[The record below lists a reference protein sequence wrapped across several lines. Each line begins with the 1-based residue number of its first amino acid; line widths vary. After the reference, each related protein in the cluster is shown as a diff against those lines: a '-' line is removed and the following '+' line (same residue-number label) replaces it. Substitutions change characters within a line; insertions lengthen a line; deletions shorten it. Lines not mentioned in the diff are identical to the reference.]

1 MLLKRLGIIGFGA
14 SAIGYLKGLIDS
26 GRIEQY
32 RVTVLE
38 RGKDQM
44 HNTISGVRM
53 DGKIFISRG
62 MGGEIDVPLDVQ
74 AKMVEFYLLHSD
86 FKPTLK
92 NEGNFI
98 EYLRSFERD
107 GRKVEFGE
115 SFADEEVYR
124 RFYHQGFEPV
134 KAYFFHLGTD
144 ILRQTNQSIYEYFSS
159 FENVEFRFSS
169 KVVDVE
175 IGTPFK
181 VVTEKGEEIH
191 FDELVVA
198 VGRSGHEL
206 MDRLKKKYPQL
217 VTENFYVDIGV
228 RYELPNHVMENYW
241 DMYEIKVRYKTRTG
255 YLCRLFCQNP
265 AGKVTLEKY
274 EDFTTVNG
282 FSDSYNK
289 TENTNFAVLVT
300 TRFTEP
306 FKDPT
311 GYGKNLAKLANI
323 LAGDDRKVLL
333 QTYGDFKE
341 YRRTKRLG
349 RVRPTLDSANYI
361 LGDANLV
368 FPAKIRESIIDFVE
382 NLDKVVPGVAYQDNL
397 IYAVEVKFYSNKFN
411 NNLVRNLHVVGDCSG
426 WTRSIQYATSM
437 GYMYAISSGGRVV
450 V

>member
-1 MLLKRLGIIGFGA
+1 MRRLGIIGFGA
-14 SAIGYLKGLIDS
+14 SAIGFLKGLIDS
-26 GRIEQY
+26 GKIEKY
-32 RVTVLE
+32 HVTVFE
-38 RGKDQM
+38 KGADQT

-62 MGGEIDVPLDVQ
+62 MGGELEIPVDIQ
-74 AKMVEFYLLHSD
+74 AKMVEFYLLHSG
-86 FKPTLK
+86 FKPTVK

-98 EYLRSFERD
+98 EYLRSFERN
-107 GRKVEFGE
+107 GKKIEFGE

-134 KAYFFHLGTD
+134 KSYFFHLGTD
-144 ILRQTNQSIYEYFSS
+144 ILKQTNQSIYEFFSG
-159 FENVEFRFSS
+159 FKNVEFLFSS

-175 IGTPFK
+175 LSSQFK
-181 VVTEKGEEIH
+181 VKTENAGDFY
-191 FDELVVA
+191 FDELVIA

-206 MDRLKKKYPQL
+206 MDQIKKKYPHL

-228 RYELPNHVMENYW
+228 RYELPNHVMERYW
-241 DMYEIKVRYKTRTG
+241 DMYEVKVRYKTRTG

-265 AGKVTLEKY
+265 AGRVTLEKY

-349 RVRPTLDSANYI
+349 RVHPTLEEKNYI

-382 NLDKVVPGVAYQDNL
+382 NLDKVITGVAYPDNL
-397 IYAVEVKFYSNKFN
+397 IYAVEVKFYSNKFSN
-411 NNLVRNLHVVGDCSG
+411 DIIKNLHVIGDCSG

-437 GYMYAISSGGRVV
+437 GYIRAISL
-450 V
+450 